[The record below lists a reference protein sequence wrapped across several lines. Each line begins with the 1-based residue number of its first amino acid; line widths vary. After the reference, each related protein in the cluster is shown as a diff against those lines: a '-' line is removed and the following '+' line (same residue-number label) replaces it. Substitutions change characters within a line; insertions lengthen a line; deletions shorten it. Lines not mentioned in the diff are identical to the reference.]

1 VIKKRLELEDLK
13 TIYLIGIGGIGMSAL
28 ARYFLQRGA
37 AVYGYDKTATVLTRK
52 LEAEGMTIH
61 YDEDVA
67 RIPKGVDLV
76 IFTPAIPAKHRELQY
91 FRTNDFPIMKRAE
104 VLGLISRN
112 LKTIAVAGT
121 HGKTTTS
128 AIVSHIIR
136 TGGID
141 STAFLGGIAQN
152 LGSNYVGGKSNWMV
166 VEADEFDRSFLHL
179 SPDLAIILSMDPD
192 HLDIYG
198 AHDELKKT
206 FAEFAGQLKEGGQLF
221 VQADLPLEMP
231 GQMSFGLEKGDYFV
245 YNERVENGCA
255 VFDFKSPKGSID
267 NIVFTMPGRHN
278 ITNACAAIAV
288 AQELNISAKAIKD
301 ALASFKGIKR
311 RFERVYSD
319 EQVAY
324 VDDYAHHPTE
334 LKAAIDATRQLFP
347 GRKIT
352 GIFQPH
358 LFSRTRD
365 FVKGFAEALDGLDE
379 CILMDIYPAREEP
392 IPGVSSEIIYNK
404 MNLASRTLVNKKTL
418 MEELAEKEI
427 DVLLTLGAGD
437 IDRFVQPIKS
447 WLEQR
452 VGWNKEDHEKEE

>member
-1 VIKKRLELEDLK
+1 
-13 TIYLIGIGGIGMSAL
+13 MSAL

-37 AVYGYDKTATVLTRK
+37 AVFGYDKTATSLTRK
-52 LEAEGMTIH
+52 LEAEGMKIH
-61 YDEDVA
+61 YTEDVA
-67 RIPKGVDLV
+67 QIPHGVDLV
-76 IFTPAIPAKHRELQY
+76 IYTPAIPAKHQELQH
-91 FRTNDFPIMKRAE
+91 FRAKEFPIMKRAE

-128 AIVSHIIR
+128 SIVSHVIR
-136 TGGID
+136 SGGVD

-152 LGSNYVGGKSNWMV
+152 IGSNYIGGKSEWMV

-198 AHDELKKT
+198 AHETMKKT
-206 FAEFAGQLKEGGQLF
+206 FVEFAGQLKEGGQLF
-221 VQADLPLEMP
+221 TEANLPIEMP
-231 GQMSFGLEKGDYFV
+231 GQLSFGLDKGDYFA

-255 VFDFKSPKGSID
+255 VFDFKGPKGSIS
-267 NIVFTMPGRHN
+267 NIRFTMPGRHN
-278 ITNACAAIAV
+278 ITNACAAISV
-288 AQELNISAKAIKD
+288 AQELNVSAEAIKE

-311 RFERVYSD
+311 RFERVYND
-319 EQVAY
+319 DKVAY

-334 LKAAIDATRQLFP
+334 LKAAIDAIRQLFP

-352 GIFQPH
+352 GVFQPH

-365 FVKGFAEALDGLDE
+365 FVDDFAEALDGLDE
-379 CILMDIYPAREEP
+379 CLLMDIYPAREEP
-392 IPGVSSEIIYNK
+392 IPGVSSEIVFNNMNITNK
-404 MNLASRTLVNKKTL
+404 TLVSKETL
-418 MEELAEKEI
+418 MEELAKKEI

-437 IDRFVQPIKS
+437 IDTFVQPIKG

-452 VGWNKEDHEKEE
+452 RP